1 MPRVSPEEA
10 REAAAGYRGTGLD
23 EFAQCYVC
31 GPERED
37 AFGVFPARV
46 GDREVVASPW
56 TPPAWTAD
64 DEGRARPEHVWAVLD
79 CPTYYA
85 SYLDGPQWSF
95 LVRLQ
100 VRIDAPVAVGEEHV
114 VVAWPLGVEGRKRH
128 AAAAV
133 LDRDGALLALGR
145 GSWSS
150 PAERDTSLG
159 PMSIVIVGA
168 GPNLGLAIARRFGR
182 EGFAVGLVSRTQA
195 KLDDLASQL
204 ESEGVTAAGAA
215 ADIRDSDALTAAI
228 RSLAERLGEVEVLEY
243 SPLPAPEFMKPI
255 LETTVDDVRGPIE
268 FSILGAVAATQ
279 AVVGPMRDAG
289 RGTILF
295 TTGGAAINPYPLR
308 AGVGI
313 SFAGEVAYARM
324 LHDELADSGVHV
336 AHTAIGGRIAPGMDH
351 EPSDVADVLWSHHAD
366 RGAFQTRLGIPD

>member
-1 MPRVSPEEA
+1 
-10 REAAAGYRGTGLD
+10 
-23 EFAQCYVC
+23 
-31 GPERED
+31 
-37 AFGVFPARV
+37 
-46 GDREVVASPW
+46 
-56 TPPAWTAD
+56 
-64 DEGRARPEHVWAVLD
+64 
-79 CPTYYA
+79 
-85 SYLDGPQWSF
+85 
-95 LVRLQ
+95 
-100 VRIDAPVAVGEEHV
+100 
-114 VVAWPLGVEGRKRH
+114 
-128 AAAAV
+128 
-133 LDRDGALLALGR
+133 
-145 GSWSS
+145 
-150 PAERDTSLG
+150 
-159 PMSIVIVGA
+159 MSIVIVGA

-204 ESEGVTAAGAA
+204 KSEGVTAAGAA

-228 RSLAERLGEVEVLEY
+228 RSLAGRLGEVEVLEY

-279 AVVGPMRDAG
+279 AVIGPMRDAG
-289 RGTILF
+289 RGTIMF

-324 LHDELADSGVHV
+324 LHDELADSGIHV

-351 EPSDVADVLWSHHAD
+351 EPSDVADVLWSHHVD
-366 RGAFQTRLGIPD
+366 RGTFQTRLGIPD

>member
-1 MPRVSPEEA
+1 
-10 REAAAGYRGTGLD
+10 
-23 EFAQCYVC
+23 
-31 GPERED
+31 
-37 AFGVFPARV
+37 
-46 GDREVVASPW
+46 
-56 TPPAWTAD
+56 
-64 DEGRARPEHVWAVLD
+64 
-79 CPTYYA
+79 
-85 SYLDGPQWSF
+85 
-95 LVRLQ
+95 
-100 VRIDAPVAVGEEHV
+100 
-114 VVAWPLGVEGRKRH
+114 
-128 AAAAV
+128 
-133 LDRDGALLALGR
+133 
-145 GSWSS
+145 
-150 PAERDTSLG
+150 
-159 PMSIVIVGA
+159 MSIVIVGA

-182 EGFAVGLVSRTQA
+182 EGLAVGLVSRTQA

-228 RSLAERLGEVEVLEY
+228 RSLAGRLGEVEVLEY

-279 AVVGPMRDAG
+279 AVIGPMREAG
-289 RGTILF
+289 RGTIMF

-324 LHDELADSGVHV
+324 LHDELADSGIHV

-351 EPSDVADVLWSHHAD
+351 EPSDVADVLWSHHVD
-366 RGAFQTRLGIPD
+366 RGAFQTRLGIRD